1 MRSKF
6 VMQIR
11 ATYTST
17 HLCSQAECACLRKPV
32 RVIEWS
38 CMQYEGA
45 MRRNR
50 LRATRN
56 APARPPVWRRAR
68 RAGGTCRRVCH
79 SCAHS
84 APTTTVPPRHRQH
97 TGARITRRDW
107 RRMVGLAGAAQRRH
121 SPRPPPS
128 NNRQHS
134 RQLPRS
140 PCRVDAALLPRH
152 QPI

>member
-56 APARPPVWRRAR
+56 AQRARTTAGLAARPPRR
-68 RAGGTCRRVCH
+68 
-79 SCAHS
+79 
-84 APTTTVPPRHRQH
+84 
-97 TGARITRRDW
+97 
-107 RRMVGLAGAAQRRH
+107 RRM
-121 SPRPPPS
+121 PPC
-128 NNRQHS
+128 
-134 RQLPRS
+134 LPFMRTFS
-140 PCRVDAALLPRH
+140 TDHHRTAPP
-152 QPI
+152 